1 MPSLGTAKRI
11 VVMSEASKFAQRAV
25 SEMIKSFKVG
35 CARTI
40 NLGNYQSLR
49 IEALVEVEVELDPD
63 AADATW
69 IATKNAAQTE
79 LRQLMEETYRAQHKI
94 DKP

>member
-49 IEALVEVEVELDPD
+49 IEAMIEIEVEPEASDNENLWT
-63 AADATW
+63 AHK
-69 IATKNAAQTE
+69 ISAQTE
-79 LRQLMEETYRAQHKI
+79 LRQLMEETYRAQHKET
-94 DKP
+94 KP